1 MKKIPY
7 AQLIIGLDQLFFGK
21 MGSESVEARAEAI
34 ERYLSSNGWTW
45 EEYHKVNPFD
55 EAEGIQSKFHN

>member
-45 EEYHKVNPFD
+45 EEVH
-55 EAEGIQSKFHN
+55 EASAIEEATKLQSKFYH